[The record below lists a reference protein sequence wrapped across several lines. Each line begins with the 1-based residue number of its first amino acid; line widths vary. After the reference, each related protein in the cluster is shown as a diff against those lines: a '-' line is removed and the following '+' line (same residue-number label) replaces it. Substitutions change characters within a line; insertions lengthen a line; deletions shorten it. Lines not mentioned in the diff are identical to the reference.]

1 MLNLKFLRCLHSI
14 LKDITMFLCVALPI
28 VYCVGLAILIYT
40 VGQDYT
46 IVSYYVIKLIAI
58 TTIVTGM
65 CVLATIGIGLHLSQ
79 RR

>member
-1 MLNLKFLRCLHSI
+1 MKQLHSI
-14 LKDITMFLCVALPI
+14 LKDIALFLCVTLPV

-40 VGQDYT
+40 VGQDCA

-58 TTIVTGM
+58 TTIVTCL
-65 CVLATIGIGLHLSQ
+65 CVLATKGLGLHLNK